1 MRNSVRKANHEEGS
15 ISRRRVDVTRRYG
28 QVVSSHKFKIGSLSS
43 DAVMPLRL
51 AEQARNARISHRLT
65 PKDIAMGQAAHQSF
79 FTAADY
85 LAWEAAQLDRHEFL
99 NGEVFAMAGAEDRH
113 VTVAGNLYIAL
124 RQHLS
129 GSPCRT
135 YVSDMRLQVAAAN
148 CYFYPDVLVTCSA
161 LDLASPM
168 VKTEPRLIAEVLSPS
183 TAAYDRGLKFS
194 HYRRIASL
202 EEYVVIDLDSRST
215 DCFRKRD
222 DGLWVLHPF
231 ARGEA
236 VVLASVALE
245 LSAAQLFAEVLET

>member
-1 MRNSVRKANHEEGS
+1 MA
-15 ISRRRVDVTRRYG
+15 
-28 QVVSSHKFKIGSLSS
+28 
-43 DAVMPLRL
+43 
-51 AEQARNARISHRLT
+51 
-65 PKDIAMGQAAHQSF
+65 QAAQKPV

-85 LAWEAAQLDRHEFL
+85 LDWEALQPERHEYL
-99 NGEVFAMAGAEDRH
+99 DGEVFAMAGAEDRH

-135 YVSDMRLQVAAAN
+135 YMSDMRLQVTAAN

-168 VKTEPRLIAEVLSPS
+168 VKTEPKLIAEVLSPS

-194 HYRRIASL
+194 HYRSLASL
-202 EEYVVIDLDSRST
+202 EEYLVIDLDTRST
-215 DCFRKRD
+215 DCYRKGT

-231 ARGEA
+231 ARGETVA
-236 VVLASVALE
+236 LASVALE
-245 LSAAQLFAEVLET
+245 LSPAQLFAEVPEA